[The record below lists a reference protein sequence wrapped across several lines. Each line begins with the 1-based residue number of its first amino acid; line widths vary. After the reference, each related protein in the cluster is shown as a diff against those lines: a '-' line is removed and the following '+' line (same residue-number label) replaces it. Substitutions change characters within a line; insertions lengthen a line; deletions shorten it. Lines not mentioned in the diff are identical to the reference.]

1 MENDQGLRRAIISL
15 VNASQFLQCHARA
28 ASGVLSALP
37 SSLIKGQEAMT
48 GQRLEEHLSKALAAN
63 DYLTKQQSLPV
74 LEALRNGSDAE
85 VGLALQSY
93 AAELVRLKL

>member
-1 MENDQGLRRAIISL
+1 
-15 VNASQFLQCHARA
+15 
-28 ASGVLSALP
+28 
-37 SSLIKGQEAMT
+37 MT